1 MTMSTEAIF
10 EAMKKR
16 RSIYAI
22 SKEAVTSDER
32 IQEIVE
38 QVVLHTPS
46 AFNSQTARIIV
57 LLGDKHDQL
66 WDYTTNILKE
76 IVPAD
81 SFEPTQQK
89 MDSFKAGYGTILF
102 FEDEAVI
109 RGMQDQFQA
118 YQDKFPVW
126 SQQANGMHQYL
137 IWTLLEAEGYGASL
151 QHYNPLIDEKIKA
164 EWDIPESW
172 TLIAQMPFGKP
183 TAPAGDKEF
192 KPLEERIRTLR

>member
-16 RSIYAI
+16 RSIYGI

-46 AFNSQTARIIV
+46 AFNSQTARIII
-57 LLGDKHDQL
+57 LLGEKHDQL

-109 RGMQDQFQA
+109 RSMQDQFQA

>member
-16 RSIYAI
+16 RSIYGI

-46 AFNSQTARIIV
+46 AFNSQSARVII

-81 SFEPTQQK
+81 SFESTQQK

-126 SQQANGMHQYL
+126 SQQASGMHQYL
-137 IWTLLEAEGYGASL
+137 IWTLLESEGYGASL

>member
-1 MTMSTEAIF
+1 MSTEAIF

-16 RSIYAI
+16 RSIYGI

-38 QVVLHTPS
+38 HVVLHTPS
-46 AFNSQTARIIV
+46 AFNSQTARVMI
-57 LLGDKHDQL
+57 LLGEKHDQL
-66 WDYTTNILKE
+66 WDFTTNILKE
-76 IVPAD
+76 IVPAEN
-81 SFEPTQQK
+81 FGPTQQK

-102 FEDEAVI
+102 FEDESVI
-109 RGMQDQFQA
+109 RSMQEQFQA
-118 YQDKFPVW
+118 YQDNFPVW
-126 SQQANGMHQYL
+126 SQQSSGMHQYL

-172 TLIAQMPFGKP
+172 KLIAQMPFGKP
-183 TAPAGDKEF
+183 TAPPGDKEF
-192 KPLEERIRTLR
+192 KPLEERVKVLK

>member
-16 RSIYAI
+16 RSIYGI

-46 AFNSQTARIIV
+46 AFNSQTARIII
-57 LLGDKHDQL
+57 LLGEKHDQL

-109 RGMQDQFQA
+109 RSMQDQFQA

-172 TLIAQMPFGKP
+172 TLVAQMPFGKP

>member
-16 RSIYAI
+16 RSIYGI

-46 AFNSQTARIIV
+46 AFNSQTARIII
-57 LLGDKHDQL
+57 LFGDKHDQL

>member
-16 RSIYAI
+16 RSIYGI

-46 AFNSQTARIIV
+46 AFNSQTARIII
-57 LLGDKHDQL
+57 LLGEKHDQL